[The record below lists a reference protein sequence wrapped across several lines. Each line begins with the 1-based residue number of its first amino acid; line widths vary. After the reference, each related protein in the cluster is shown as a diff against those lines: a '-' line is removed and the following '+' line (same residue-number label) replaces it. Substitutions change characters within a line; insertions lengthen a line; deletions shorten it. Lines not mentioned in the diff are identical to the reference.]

1 MFSTLSNTEILP
13 LPAFNLSST
22 NAFNLVQPRKLSFG
36 RGLRVYVHFTFVAI
50 VDFKC
55 AVLSS
60 STLATKASVLFS
72 IVAIVGSRIDGVQN
86 VQSDLDIHFPQGID
100 TLANSWLE

>member
-60 STLATKASVLFS
+60 STLATKAKCPFQHSGHCRFKNRWGTKCAV
-72 IVAIVGSRIDGVQN
+72 
-86 VQSDLDIHFPQGID
+86 
-100 TLANSWLE
+100 